1 MIGSLPVFL
10 SYLQEDKAADS
21 ILWSGLWK
29 EGKSYDERQQQ
40 KQRDNKQARFVL
52 PDFLLHNELR
62 SVQTKTG
69 IVQDYPDFAQG
80 CSVSS
85 SAFTLYMGDDTR

>member
-1 MIGSLPVFL
+1 M
-10 SYLQEDKAADS
+10 
-21 ILWSGLWK
+21 K

-62 SVQTKTG
+62 SVQAKMG
-69 IVQDYPDFAQG
+69 IVSDYLDFAQG

>member
-1 MIGSLPVFL
+1 MTNGSNR
-10 SYLQEDKAADS
+10 S
-21 ILWSGLWK
+21 K
-29 EGKSYDERQQQ
+29 EIISRLG
-40 KQRDNKQARFVL
+40 FVL

>member
-1 MIGSLPVFL
+1 MTNGSNR
-10 SYLQEDKAADS
+10 S
-21 ILWSGLWK
+21 K
-29 EGKSYDERQQQ
+29 EIISRLGSSSRTV
-40 KQRDNKQARFVL
+40 A
-52 PDFLLHNELR
+52 FLLHNELR

-69 IVQDYPDFAQG
+69 IVQGYLDFSQG